1 MLNTIKMD
9 FYRMMKSKSSY
20 IILLVLFAITIFNTS
35 LTGLMR
41 MQISNNGDVIER
53 FNVLSEA
60 FRFSSNA
67 GVLLFLS
74 IFTVIYSSSMYKT
87 GYIKNIVGKV
97 NYRVDLLIS
106 NIVIILIYSVAVF
119 LTVFIAMTIGGFI
132 GYETVEFIGF
142 KGFLVGTILQYILVV
157 SLMMG
162 VLLLVTLLK
171 KSGGVMAI
179 AIIYVN
185 GMGLLFWNLLNAV
198 IEKYISKSIEI
209 MDYSV
214 ICSISKVDMTTR
226 INFDNYWKI
235 LIVGLVWASIFII
248 SSVFVMNKKD
258 IA

>member
-20 IILLVLFAITIFNTS
+20 IILFVLFAITIFNTS
-35 LTGLMR
+35 LTGLMGMR
-41 MQISNNGDVIER
+41 TSNGQAVQNI
-53 FNVLSEA
+53 NILSEA

-67 GVLLFLS
+67 GALLFLS

-162 VLLLVTLLK
+162 VLLFVTLLRK
-171 KSGGVMAI
+171 TGGVMAI

-198 IEKYISKSIEI
+198 IEKYISKSIDI

-214 ICSISKVDMTTR
+214 LCNISKVDMTTK